1 MDDQFV
7 ADALQHL
14 HQHQQ
19 QDHGDNHHVG
29 LETLV
34 AEANRQIAEATGTDH
49 AGHGGVRDEGNGR
62 HGNGRED
69 TWASL
74 GQQRVHDDLARGG
87 AHGLGRL
94 DDAAIHLTQRGFHQ
108 AGEERRGTDHQRR
121 DGTGNTQRGAGDQ
134 HREGNHHDQQD
145 DEWQRTQDV
154 HDQRQQGI
162 YALFFEQLPWAA
174 EEQQHTQGQAQQHG
188 EQQRT
193 AKHHQGVERRQPDL
207 APVHIGEEIQGFH

>member
-1 MDDQFV
+1 M
-7 ADALQHL
+7 QHL

-94 DDAAIHLTQRGFHQ
+94 DDAAVHFAQCGFHQ
-108 AGEERRGTDHQRR
+108 AGKERRGADYQWR
-121 DGTGNTQRGAGDQ
+121 DGTGNTQRRTGDK
-134 HREGNHHDQQD
+134 HGEGNHHDQQD
-145 DEWQRTQDV
+145 DEGQRTQNV
-154 HDQRQQGI
+154 HDQREQGI
-162 YALFFEQLPWAA
+162 DALFFEQLTRPAK
-174 EEQQHTQGQAQQHG
+174 EQQHAQRQTQQHR

-193 AKHHQGVERRQPDL
+193 AEHHQGVERGQPDL
-207 APVHIGEEIQGFH
+207 APVHIREEIQGFHQRSTSI